1 METNFLKQTT
11 LIKYSSSKLER
22 KDLSDISEINLIEK
36 NDSVKW
42 LNTFGIDYQKEFNE
56 IIQNNKFDDFIIKLL
71 NEKVHP
77 NKVIELDNLLFIT
90 LQVLKINKSKF
101 NSEQMIFI
109 VSKEFIWSIQ
119 EKNGD
124 YFEWIRQRLEN
135 SNELVRKKKT
145 HYLLY
150 LILESIID
158 NYQSTYQKSA
168 DLINSKIKSSKIQST
183 PEFTA
188 LVENRK
194 QELFNFKKASNS
206 LRDTIVKLEK
216 VELIEK
222 KTKYFTELKE
232 QSVNLNNDIDFEL
245 NVLESK
251 LNLIFSIQGHR
262 LNQVMKTLTIFSVIF
277 IPLTFLSGVYGMN
290 FKYMPGLNFKN
301 GCYVLIGVMLLITII
316 SIWYFFKK
324 KWF

>member
-90 LQVLKINKSKF
+90 LQVLKIDKSKF

-206 LRDTIVKLEK
+206 LRDTIVQLAK

-222 KTKYFTELKE
+222 QTKYFTELKE

-301 GCYVLIGVMLLITII
+301 GYYVLIGVMLLITII

>member
-1 METNFLKQTT
+1 MKTNFLKQTT
-11 LIKYSSSKLER
+11 LIKYSRNKLER
-22 KDLSDISEINLIEK
+22 KNLLDVSEINLIEK
-36 NDSVKW
+36 DDSVKW
-42 LNTFGIDYQKEFNE
+42 LNTYGIDYQTEFNK

-71 NEKVHP
+71 KEKVHP
-77 NKVIELDNLLFIT
+77 NKVIELDNILFIA
-90 LQVLKINKSKF
+90 LQVLKIEKSKF

-124 YFEWIRQRLEN
+124 YFEWIRQRLDN
-135 SNELVRKKKT
+135 GNELVRKKKT

-168 DLINSKIKSSKIQST
+168 ELINSKIKSSKIQPT

-216 VELIEK
+216 VELVEK

-301 GCYVLIGVMLLITII
+301 GYYVLIGIMLLITII

>member
-90 LQVLKINKSKF
+90 LQVLKIDKSKF

-301 GCYVLIGVMLLITII
+301 GYYVLIGVMLLITII